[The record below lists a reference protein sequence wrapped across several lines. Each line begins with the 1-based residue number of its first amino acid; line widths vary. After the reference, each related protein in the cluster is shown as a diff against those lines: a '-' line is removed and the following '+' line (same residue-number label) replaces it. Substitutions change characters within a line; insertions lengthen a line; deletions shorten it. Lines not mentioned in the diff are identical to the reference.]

1 MSTLS
6 QIPITAAGYERLK
19 EELKHLKSIERPKVI
34 SEIAD
39 ARALGDLSENA
50 EYHAAREKQ
59 GFIEGR
65 ISELEDKIGRLQIIN
80 TDEYNFDKIVFGAYV
95 TLLDVSEDAPPSG
108 QTKTYR
114 IVGELESDIKKN
126 EISITSPL
134 AKALINKRVGDFVS
148 IQLPKGEKD
157 YEIKKISNSLD

>member
-1 MSTLS
+1 MSIT
-6 QIPITAAGYERLK
+6 QIPITSSGYERLK
-19 EELKHLKSIERPKVI
+19 EELKQLKAVERPKVI
-34 SEIAD
+34 SEIAE

-80 TDEYNFDKIVFGAYV
+80 TEDYHFDKVVFGAYV
-95 TLLDVSEDAPPSG
+95 TLLDVSEDSPLDG
-108 QTKTYR
+108 KTKTYR
-114 IVGELESDIKKN
+114 IVGELESDIKNN

-134 AKALINKRVGDFVS
+134 AKALINKKVGDFVS
-148 IQLPKGEKD
+148 ISLPKGEKD
-157 YEIKKISNSLD
+157 YEIKSISGALH

>member
-1 MSTLS
+1 MSIT

-19 EELKHLKSIERPKVI
+19 DELKHLKTVERPKVI

-65 ISELEDKIGRLQIIN
+65 INELEDKIGRLQVIN
-80 TDEYNFDKIVFGAYV
+80 TDDYTFNKVIFGAYV
-95 TLLDVSEDAPPSG
+95 TLLDVSEDAPLDG
-108 QTKTYR
+108 ATKTYR

-134 AKALINKRVGDFVS
+134 AKALINKKVGDFVS

-157 YEIKKISNSLD
+157 YEIKEISNKAP